1 MSTFSKGQKCPAK
14 SHCHWILFWEVPL
27 ISKGILLQSKIGE
40 KGWVTILGKCCTCND
55 DGWVTFDCTW
65 VEKKRS
71 STQWQACLPESALYL
86 KIRSEWSKGNIVVED
101 IKRKNLGR
109 HVLSELQMER
119 EERLAMK
126 TKFVEDINEIGSLG
140 GKDDKSCPTLAIPWI
155 TACQAPLS
163 MGLPRQ
169 EYWSGLPFPSPGD
182 LPNPGIEPGSPAFQ
196 VDDIPTELW
205 GKTKDDMMYV
215 KFYKY
220 KGYCVTMMRC
230 QV

>member
-1 MSTFSKGQKCPAK
+1 M
-14 SHCHWILFWEVPL
+14 
-27 ISKGILLQSKIGE
+27 
-40 KGWVTILGKCCTCND
+40 
-55 DGWVTFDCTW
+55 
-65 VEKKRS
+65 
-71 STQWQACLPESALYL
+71 
-86 KIRSEWSKGNIVVED
+86 VED

-140 GKDDKSCPTLAIPWI
+140 GKDDKSCLTLAIPWI

-182 LPNPGIEPGSPAFQ
+182 LPDPGITPTSPAWASGIF
-196 VDDIPTELW
+196 TTGTS
-205 GKTKDDMMYV
+205 GKPP
-215 KFYKY
+215 
-220 KGYCVTMMRC
+220 
-230 QV
+230 